1 MHKTVGTKENGYYE
15 GGKVMY
21 KLRKVTFKNHP
32 ILKNLELDFC
42 GKNGK
47 AVDTVI
53 FAGENGTGKSI
64 LIDALYKISSSKF
77 DFECILEV
85 ENNDVVHIINCYYD
99 KPGGGHLWV
108 KDNFGLHTIV
118 GNPKYKEKYNFK
130 GIYSDIGINYQ
141 ADQISHVTSLTLDSL
156 TESRRSTDKLST
168 QINQLLVDIQ
178 DIDDAELARA
188 YRKAK
193 QLNESVDKLE
203 YDVRMARF
211 TKAFNNMFEGLSYNR
226 IINENGGKE
235 IYFQKNGVDIPITK
249 LSSGE
254 KQIVYRGC
262 FLLKDVDATRGAFV
276 FIDEP
281 EISLHPSWQLKILKY
296 YQDIFSCDGKQT
308 SQIFAVT
315 HSPFVIHNESRVN
328 DKVIILSRDD
338 NGNIVINDKSEYYKC
353 NSLEAVKDAFQ
364 INMVAKDESVVYL
377 EGRTDEMYFNKALE
391 IYGYDVNFKFKWI
404 GYLNDKGQEENT
416 GKDALNKAVQ
426 FLISR
431 NSQIKNV
438 CLYDCDTNKPFKMIN
453 NVITYSIPKYK
464 NDANIS
470 VGIENALVLDGI
482 DVDKYRKQRKEIDGY
497 GIEKVIPDFQKMEM
511 CEDVCKLN
519 HQKLEVVFGNLK
531 TVIDYLISLLN

>member
-281 EISLHPSWQLKILKY
+281 EISLHPSWQLKILK
-296 YQDIFSCDGKQT
+296 
-308 SQIFAVT
+308 
-315 HSPFVIHNESRVN
+315 
-328 DKVIILSRDD
+328 
-338 NGNIVINDKSEYYKC
+338 
-353 NSLEAVKDAFQ
+353 
-364 INMVAKDESVVYL
+364 
-377 EGRTDEMYFNKALE
+377 
-391 IYGYDVNFKFKWI
+391 
-404 GYLNDKGQEENT
+404 
-416 GKDALNKAVQ
+416 
-426 FLISR
+426 
-431 NSQIKNV
+431 
-438 CLYDCDTNKPFKMIN
+438 
-453 NVITYSIPKYK
+453 
-464 NDANIS
+464 
-470 VGIENALVLDGI
+470 
-482 DVDKYRKQRKEIDGY
+482 
-497 GIEKVIPDFQKMEM
+497 
-511 CEDVCKLN
+511 
-519 HQKLEVVFGNLK
+519 
-531 TVIDYLISLLN
+531 